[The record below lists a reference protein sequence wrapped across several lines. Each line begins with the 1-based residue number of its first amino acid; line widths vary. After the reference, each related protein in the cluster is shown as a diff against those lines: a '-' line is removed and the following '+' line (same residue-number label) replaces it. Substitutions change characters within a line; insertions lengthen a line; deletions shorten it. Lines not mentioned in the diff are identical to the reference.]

1 MFKKQIDTR
10 ELMEEKFKLAIVL
23 EYSKMIRNII
33 LLFISH
39 SVPIILFYYLLK
51 REIITINI
59 ADIEIY
65 LPIYILLSV
74 ISTLVFVKANYIV
87 DLIHVNNNQLIF
99 QKIDKIEFNEILKFK
114 TKYTR
119 GIPSFQFTL
128 KSGKKMSIAATNGFS
143 IKAKNDIFDF
153 IELFEKR
160 FSKENNTS
168 E

>member
-23 EYSKMIRNII
+23 DYSKMIRNII

-128 KSGKKMSIAATNGFS
+128 KSGKKCQSLRRMVS
-143 IKAKNDIFDF
+143 
-153 IELFEKR
+153 L
-160 FSKENNTS
+160 
-168 E
+168 